1 MSPSL
6 PAPPAAPAPAA
17 SSLPASS
24 SAPAPPASSLPASSS
39 AASPPSTSPQRVPGN
54 EPAANAW
61 QASAFHSPWRA
72 VCEPDDIL
80 PDTGVCADIDG
91 KQIALFRVDDVIY
104 ALDNRDPASG
114 ANVLSR
120 GIVGDLGGEIVV
132 ASPIYKHHFSLAT
145 GRCLE
150 EPDYSID
157 AYPTRTVDGKIWIRA
172 LAERRSR
179 SNRKRRLV
187 VIGNGMA
194 GMRTIEELLKA
205 APTMYDIEIFGA
217 EPHGNYNRI
226 LLSPLLA
233 GEKSADEIML
243 HPLEWYREQGVILHS
258 GDPAVAIDRVRRR
271 VTSQKGIEVSYDRLL
286 LATGS
291 NPIVLPVPGRD
302 LPGVVTFR
310 DLDDVNKM
318 LQSSRTHSRAVVIGG
333 GLLGLEAANG
343 LQCQGM
349 DVTVVHLQEHLMERQ
364 LDRAAAELLRRA
376 LEQRGIQFKM
386 PAATIAILGGADL
399 TVGAT
404 SPAHAIPPADAT
416 LAADAIG
423 DTPGGGARVSGTA
436 RVTGVR
442 FADGSELPADLVV
455 MAAGIRPNVS
465 LAQLASLRCERGVLV
480 DDTMLTY
487 DPSIYA
493 VGECVQ
499 HRNSTF
505 GLVAPLWEQARVC
518 AAHLAEIGLARFP
531 GSMPSAQLKVAG
543 IHLFS
548 AGDLTDTPRSESLVF
563 RDAKRGIYKRLV
575 LEDDKIRGAVLYG
588 DTTHGPWYMEL
599 MTEARRIGP
608 LRDKLLFG
616 AAFAAA
622 GA

>member
-1 MSPSL
+1 MNS
-6 PAPPAAPAPAA
+6 
-17 SSLPASS
+17 
-24 SAPAPPASSLPASSS
+24 
-39 AASPPSTSPQRVPGN
+39 
-54 EPAANAW
+54 
-61 QASAFHSPWRA
+61 WRA
-72 VCEPDDIL
+72 VCESEDIL

-91 KQIALFRVDDVIY
+91 KQVAVFRVDDAIY
-104 ALDNRDPASG
+104 ALDNRDPASN

-150 EPDYSID
+150 EPDYSINT
-157 AYPTRTVDGKIWIRA
+157 YPARLIDGKIWIRA
-172 LAERRSR
+172 QAQRRGR
-179 SNRKRRLV
+179 AAGKRRLV

-194 GMRTIEELLKA
+194 GMRTVEELLKV
-205 APTMYDIEIFGA
+205 APALYDIEIFGA
-217 EPHGNYNRI
+217 EPHGNYNRV

-233 GEKSADEIML
+233 GEKHADEIML
-243 HPLEWYREQGVILHS
+243 HPFDWYREQGVTLHS

-291 NPIVLPVPGRD
+291 KPVVLPVPGRD

-310 DLDDVNKM
+310 DLEDVNRM
-318 LQSSRTHSRAVVIGG
+318 LESARRHSRAVVIGG

-343 LQCQGM
+343 LLCQGM
-349 DVTVVHLQEHLMERQ
+349 DVTVVHLQEYLMERQ
-364 LDRAAAELLRRA
+364 LDRAAAELLKRS
-376 LEQRGIQFKM
+376 LEQRGIKFKM
-386 PAATIAILGGADL
+386 PAATSAILGTTPASGDSPGEGDARGEGDAQSHGAD
-399 TVGAT
+399 
-404 SPAHAIPPADAT
+404 
-416 LAADAIG
+416 
-423 DTPGGGARVSGTA
+423 

-442 FADGSELPADLVV
+442 FTDGTELPADLVV
-455 MAAGIRPNVS
+455 MAAGIRPNIA

-499 HRNSTF
+499 HRNSTY

-518 AAHLAEIGLARFP
+518 AGHLAEIGLARFP
-531 GSMPSAQLKVAG
+531 GSLPIAQLKVAG
-543 IHLFS
+543 IHVFS
-548 AGDLTDTPRSESLVF
+548 AGDLQDTARSESLVF
-563 RDAKRGIYKRLV
+563 RDAKRGIYKRLI
-575 LEDDKIRGAVLYG
+575 LEDDKVRGAVLYG
-588 DTTHGPWYMEL
+588 DTSDGPWYVEL

-608 LRDKLLFG
+608 LREKLLFG
-616 AAFAAA
+616 ATFAAA
-622 GA
+622 SA